1 VPNETFWILYSFRSY
16 LGWQLEASGNRL
28 APWIHLG
35 RFRNVGNDYLGR
47 RFYGEEIPL
56 MGFETIG
63 LLIFARLFEL
73 SQFLMDNAALLFFSS
88 LFLILWLTGI
98 ITVLRRWAGE

>member
-1 VPNETFWILYSFRSY
+1 
-16 LGWQLEASGNRL
+16 
-28 APWIHLG
+28 
-35 RFRNVGNDYLGR
+35 
-47 RFYGEEIPL
+47 

-73 SQFLMDNAALLFFSS
+73 SQFLMDNAALLFFSF

>member
-1 VPNETFWILYSFRSY
+1 MPNETSWIFYSLRSY
-16 LGWQLEASGNRL
+16 LGWQLEASRNRL
-28 APWIHLG
+28 ASWIHLG
-35 RFRNVGNDYLGR
+35 RVRNVGNDYLGS
-47 RFYGEEIPL
+47 RFNGKEVSL
-56 MGFETIG
+56 MGIETIG

-73 SQFLMDNAALLFFSS
+73 SQFLMENAALLFFAF